1 MILYVISKN
10 RYYFSNCLNV
20 GLKRHWDFVQSPK
33 HAKFYDTLQEAER
46 TLQLLEKEYKGPLD
60 CYKGQFKI
68 RKFELKEV

>member
-10 RYYFSNCLNV
+10 RYYFSNCLNI

-33 HAKFYDTLQEAER
+33 HAKFYDTKEEAER
-46 TLQLLEKEYKGPLD
+46 MLIKIEHHYKGFLD
-60 CYKGQFKI
+60 NYKGQFKI